1 MTTQLAQT
9 TTWAC
14 IPDEVD
20 SQLGPWWRALPS
32 EKARPGQFLETG
44 SHTTPAPGW
53 PNWQFCDGFRA
64 FPDSQA
70 DANGSRPDRVS
81 AVRAVREKHNP
92 ADFDDISI
100 SRIKVMIFYTAPQA
114 THLNRASISYAF
126 MEPTSNSSSPS
137 RSAMLA
143 TPNHRPYHH
152 SSRGTHQ
159 ALSQYH
165 PSNTVSPQPQS

>member
-9 TTWAC
+9 TTWAG

-20 SQLGPWWRALPS
+20 LQLGPWWRALTS

-70 DANGSRPDRVS
+70 RENGSRPDRVS
-81 AVRAVREKHNP
+81 AVRAVRERHNP

-100 SRIKVMIFYTAPQA
+100 SRIKVMIFCTAPEA
-114 THLNRASISYAF
+114 THLNRASTRHVSR
-126 MEPTSNSSSPS
+126 EPTSNFSSPS
-137 RSAMLA
+137 RSVSPA
-143 TPNHRPYHH
+143 TPNHHPYH
-152 SSRGTHQ
+152 SSRGTHR
-159 ALSQYH
+159 ASSQDQ
-165 PSNTVSPQPQS
+165 PSNTVTPPS